1 MRISDWSSD
10 VCSSDL
16 LAALDEPRLPRR
28 HENVSVATEVVEA
41 DLGDHREVALD
52 PCLGWLHGHEAHV
65 GDAVADDPAH
75 WCRIS
80 GRRRRL
86 ADSADERGDR
96 RAALDRTLASHLQH
110 ALPAEGQHTLLHPH
124 TRKSV

>member
-65 GDAVADDPAH
+65 DDAVADDPAH

-80 GRRRRL
+80 GRTRSL
-86 ADSADERGDR
+86 AEPGYQRGDR
-96 RAALDRTLASHLQH
+96 REALERTPASK
-110 ALPAEGQHTLLHPH
+110 LPHDLINVGQPH
-124 TRKSV
+124 TEHPKPNH

>member
-16 LAALDEPRLPRR
+16 LAALDEPLLPRR
-28 HENVSVATEVVEA
+28 HEDVAVATEVVEA

-52 PCLGWLHGHEAHV
+52 PCLGWFHGHEAHV

-75 WCRIS
+75 WCRLS
-80 GRRRRL
+80 GRRPI
-86 ADSADERGDR
+86 G
-96 RAALDRTLASHLQH
+96 RASCRARVCQY
-110 ALPAEGQHTLLHPH
+110 
-124 TRKSV
+124 V